1 MIITIAVMV
10 TASNHKQEML
20 LCCENHQVI
29 KWKNEPHLICICV
42 IYQGSLVQSADTN
55 MPLNIIF
62 TV

>member
-1 MIITIAVMV
+1 MV

-55 MPLNIIF
+55 MPLNIFF